1 MPSKL
6 IFLDFLGILFGII
19 LLSHGGDVLTKSSV
33 DLSLK
38 FSVPKIIIGM
48 TVVSFATS
56 APELIVSLNATLNGF
71 SNFAIGNVI
80 GSNIANIGLVLG
92 IITIIYPITLQQRF
106 YTSDFPI
113 LMLSTFLFYLLLI
126 TGNKISRGEGIVLLV
141 LISLILIYL
150 FLYQKKS
157 ISEFSDVGDTS
168 KISIPKSIFY
178 VLFSGLLLWLGSET
192 LIKSAISVANK
203 YEISERVISVTM
215 VAIGTSIP
223 ELAASV
229 VASIKKQNDL
239 SIGNLIGSNIFNLL
253 VVIGIT
259 STVLPIEQI
268 DSKIIY
274 NDMLWVILFSAIILP
289 LAYLKKRNVLSRK
302 KGIILLTLYLIFIIP
317 LLIS

>member
-1 MPSKL
+1 M
-6 IFLDFLGILFGII
+6 DFLGILFGII
-19 LLSHGGDVLTKSSV
+19 LLSHGGDILTKSSV
-33 DLSLK
+33 DISLK

-126 TGNKISRGEGIVLLV
+126 TGSKISRVEGIILLV
-141 LISLILIYL
+141 LISLIIIYL

-157 ISEFSDVGDTS
+157 ISEFSDLGDIS
-168 KISIPKSIFY
+168 KISISKSIIY

-192 LIKSAISVANK
+192 LIKSAISIANR

-229 VASIKKQNDL
+229 VASVKKQNDL

-268 DSKIIY
+268 DSKIIF

-289 LAYLKKRNVLSRK
+289 LAYLKRKNILTRK

-317 LLIS
+317 LILN

>member
-1 MPSKL
+1 M
-6 IFLDFLGILFGII
+6 DFLGILFGII
-19 LLSHGGDVLTKSSV
+19 LLSHGGDILTKSSV

-71 SNFAIGNVI
+71 SNFAVGNVI

-126 TGNKISRGEGIVLLV
+126 TGSKISRVEGIILLV
-141 LISLILIYL
+141 LISLIIIYL

-157 ISEFSDVGDTS
+157 ISEFSDVGDIS
-168 KISIPKSIFY
+168 KISIPKSIIY

-192 LIKSAISVANK
+192 LIKSAISIANR

-268 DSKIIY
+268 DSKIIFI
-274 NDMLWVILFSAIILP
+274 DMLWVILFSAIILP
-289 LAYLKKRNVLSRK
+289 LAYLKRRNILTRK
-302 KGIILLTLYLIFIIP
+302 KGIILLILYLIFIIP
-317 LLIS
+317 LILN

>member
-1 MPSKL
+1 
-6 IFLDFLGILFGII
+6 
-19 LLSHGGDVLTKSSV
+19 
-33 DLSLK
+33 
-38 FSVPKIIIGM
+38 M

-268 DSKIIY
+268 ESKIIFS
-274 NDMLWVILFSAIILP
+274 DMLWVILFSAIILP
-289 LAYLKKRNVLSRK
+289 LAYLKRRNILTRK

-317 LLIS
+317 LLLS

>member
-1 MPSKL
+1 M
-6 IFLDFLGILFGII
+6 DFLGILFGII

-268 DSKIIY
+268 ESKIIF
-274 NDMLWVILFSAIILP
+274 NDMLWVILFSAVILP
-289 LAYLKKRNVLSRK
+289 LAYLKRRNILTRK

-317 LLIS
+317 LLLS

>member
-1 MPSKL
+1 M
-6 IFLDFLGILFGII
+6 DFLGILFGII

-71 SNFAIGNVI
+71 SNFAVGNVI

-126 TGNKISRGEGIVLLV
+126 TGNKISRGEGIILLV
-141 LISLILIYL
+141 LISIILIYL

-168 KISIPKSIFY
+168 KISISKLIFY

-268 DSKIIY
+268 DYKIIF

-289 LAYLKKRNVLSRK
+289 LAYLKRRNILTRK

-317 LLIS
+317 LLLS

>member
-1 MPSKL
+1 M
-6 IFLDFLGILFGII
+6 DFLGILFGII
-19 LLSHGGDVLTKSSV
+19 LLSHGGDILTKSSI

-56 APELIVSLNATLNGF
+56 APELIVSLNATLPGF

-92 IITIIYPITLQQRF
+92 IIIIIYPITLQQRF
-106 YTSDFPI
+106 YSSDFPI
-113 LMLSTFLFYLLLI
+113 LMLSTFLFYILLI
-126 TGNKISRGEGIVLLV
+126 TGSKISRAEGIILLV
-141 LISLILIYL
+141 SISLILIYL

-203 YEISERVISVTM
+203 YEISQRVISVTM

-268 DSKIIY
+268 DSKIIF

-289 LAYLKKRNVLSRK
+289 LAYLKRRNILTRK

-317 LLIS
+317 LLLS

>member
-1 MPSKL
+1 M
-6 IFLDFLGILFGII
+6 DFLGILFGII
-19 LLSHGGDVLTKSSV
+19 LLSHGGDILTKSSV

-268 DSKIIY
+268 ESKIIF

-289 LAYLKKRNVLSRK
+289 LAYLKRKNVLTRK

-317 LLIS
+317 LLLS

>member
-1 MPSKL
+1 M
-6 IFLDFLGILFGII
+6 DFLGILFGVI
-19 LLSHGGDVLTKSSV
+19 LLSYGGDILTKSSV
-33 DLSLK
+33 DLSIK
-38 FSVPKIIIGM
+38 FSIPKIIIGM

-92 IITIIYPITLQQRF
+92 LITIIYPITLHQRF

-113 LMLSTFLFYLLLI
+113 LMLSTFLFYILLV
-126 TGNKISRGEGIVLLV
+126 TGNKISRVEGII
-141 LISLILIYL
+141 LIASIILILIYL

-157 ISEFSDVGDTS
+157 ISEFLDVGNTS
-168 KISIPKSIFY
+168 EISISRSIFY
-178 VLFSGLLLWLGSET
+178 ILFSGLLLWLGSET
-192 LIKSAISVANK
+192 LIKSAIYVANK
-203 YEISERVISVTM
+203 YNVSERVISVTM

-229 VASIKKQNDL
+229 MASIKKQNDL

-259 STVLPIEQI
+259 STVMPIEQI
-268 DSKIIY
+268 DSKIIF

-289 LAYLKKRNVLSRK
+289 LAYLKRRNILTRK
-302 KGIILLTLYLIFIIP
+302 KGIILLILYLIFIIP
-317 LLIS
+317 IILR

>member
-1 MPSKL
+1 
-6 IFLDFLGILFGII
+6 LDFLGILFGII
-19 LLSHGGDVLTKSSV
+19 LLSYGGDMLTKSSV
-33 DLSLK
+33 DISLK

-106 YTSDFPI
+106 YTSDFPL

-126 TGNKISRGEGIVLLV
+126 TGNKITRVEGIILLV
-141 LISLILIYL
+141 SISLILIYL

-157 ISEFSDVGDTS
+157 ISEFSDIGDTS
-168 KISIPKSIFY
+168 KIFIPQSIFY

-192 LIKSAISVANK
+192 LIKSAITVANK
-203 YEISERVISVTM
+203 YEISERVISITM

-229 VASIKKQNDL
+229 VASIKKQNDI

-259 STVLPIEQI
+259 STVFPIEQI
-268 DSKIIY
+268 ESKIIF
-274 NDMLWVILFSAIILP
+274 NDMLWVILFSAVILP
-289 LAYLKKRNVLSRK
+289 LAYLKRRNILTRK
-302 KGIILLTLYLIFIIP
+302 KGIIILTLYLIFIIP
-317 LLIS
+317 LILN

>member
-1 MPSKL
+1 M
-6 IFLDFLGILFGII
+6 DFLGILFGII
-19 LLSHGGDVLTKSSV
+19 LLSHGGDILTKSSV

-92 IITIIYPITLQQRF
+92 IITIIYPITLKQRF
-106 YTSDFPI
+106 YSSDFPI
-113 LMLSTFLFYLLLI
+113 LMLSTFLFYILLI
-126 TGNKISRGEGIVLLV
+126 TGSKISRAEGIILLV
-141 LISLILIYL
+141 SISLILIYL

-157 ISEFSDVGDTS
+157 ISEFLDVGDTS
-168 KISIPKSIFY
+168 KISIPKSISY

-203 YEISERVISVTM
+203 YEISQRVISVTM

-259 STVLPIEQI
+259 STVLPIEQV
-268 DSKIIY
+268 DSKIIF

-289 LAYLKKRNVLSRK
+289 LAYLKRRNILTRK

-317 LLIS
+317 LLLS

>member
-1 MPSKL
+1 M
-6 IFLDFLGILFGII
+6 DFLGILFGII

-92 IITIIYPITLQQRF
+92 IITIIYPINLQQRF

-126 TGNKISRGEGIVLLV
+126 TGNKISRGEGIILLV
-141 LISLILIYL
+141 LISIILIYL

-229 VASIKKQNDL
+229 VASRKKQNDL

-268 DSKIIY
+268 EPKIIF

-289 LAYLKKRNVLSRK
+289 LAYLKRRNILTRK

-317 LLIS
+317 LILS